1 MVLVLSVSTS
11 TLLFVIVIIASA
23 MVTAITFLV
32 RAKLVNRK
40 ILKKL
45 NVNAIYDEITNNTP
59 PGSPGVDTEKN
70 IAYEEVHV
78 MKVVSV

>member
-1 MVLVLSVSTS
+1 MV
-11 TLLFVIVIIASA
+11 IASA
-23 MVTAITFLV
+23 MVTAITLLI

-45 NVNAIYDEITNNTP
+45 NANAVYDEITNNTT

-70 IAYEEVHV
+70 VAYEEVHV
-78 MKVVSV
+78 MKVVGVWQYNCTAYILIA

>member
-1 MVLVLSVSTS
+1 M
-11 TLLFVIVIIASA
+11 
-23 MVTAITFLV
+23 
-32 RAKLVNRK
+32 NRK

-70 IAYEEVHV
+70 VAYEKVHV